1 MRYYEIAEG
10 HRVGTSLTEST
21 DRLPRYLYHATPMY
35 RYDPGKAKEIGV
47 FNVDKPISTHGLI
60 PSKAS
65 HLYEDSIYLTDCDNI
80 ALAYADNGFGED
92 QAVDW
97 AILRIDTAAIDIDHL
112 RSDLHGEAD
121 NVYHDILALGFTEDD
136 WWEDRIPWWATLETT
151 GQCRYTKPIP
161 APSIELVGVR
171 YNGTYQDGAI
181 NEVRE
186 AEDKPEI
193 FYDEG
198 EQAI

>member
-1 MRYYEIAEG
+1 MDLVKTKQLIGRYCVSIPPLS
-10 HRVGTSLTEST
+10 TST
-21 DRLPRYLYHATPMY
+21 
-35 RYDPGKAKEIGV
+35 
-47 FNVDKPISTHGLI
+47 
-60 PSKAS
+60 
-65 HLYEDSIYLTDCDNI
+65 IYAQTSMEKQI
-80 ALAYADNGFGED
+80 
-92 QAVDW
+92 
-97 AILRIDTAAIDIDHL
+97 T
-112 RSDLHGEAD
+112 
-121 NVYHDILALGFTEDD
+121 YHDILALGFTEDD